1 MKTLNISNEGVV
13 AALDIGSSKVACLV
27 AEFQADGSYQVKG
40 VGNRTCNGGVVAGAI
55 VDMEITE
62 KAIRASVDQAE
73 KMAGTTVSQ
82 VVLSFSG
89 GNPVSKVV
97 EVEVDIAG
105 HAVSDDDLSGAIAL
119 AKSEI
124 DFEEDGLLHAF
135 PAAYAVDGNYGTK
148 APVGMYGKKLA
159 VAVLVVT
166 VAAGPLR
173 NLKACVSRAHLSVGP
188 VVLAPYASGL
198 SCLVDDEAKMGA
210 ACIDLGG
217 GTTGISI
224 FAQGALVHAEV
235 IPLGGVQ
242 VTEQVA
248 RGLLTPFE
256 QAERLKTFS
265 GSAIVEPADER
276 QEIEVTQVGEEGSDK
291 VARVPRSALTT
302 IVQKEL
308 ELLFTT
314 VAERLDA
321 SGFSGVAGQR
331 VVLTGGV
338 AQCEAIRDFASKI
351 LGRQV
356 RIGRPKQA
364 GGLPVAAQA
373 PNFSGV
379 VGLLEFV
386 SKSPAQAFGSETP
399 VDETP
404 VAKGA
409 FGRLTHWFRENF

>member
-1 MKTLNISNEGVV
+1 MKTLNISNDGMV

-27 AEFQADGSYQVKG
+27 AEFQADGRYQVKG

-55 VDMEITE
+55 VDMDLTE

-73 KMAGTTVSQ
+73 KMAGTTVSE

-89 GNPVSKVV
+89 GNPESKVV

-105 HAVSDDDLSGAIAL
+105 HAVSEDDLTSAINL

-173 NLKACVSRAHLSVGP
+173 NLKACVSRAHLNVGQI
-188 VVLAPYASGL
+188 VLAPYASGL
-198 SCLVDDEAKMGA
+198 SCLVEDEAKMGA

-235 IPLGGVQ
+235 IPLGGAQ

-265 GSAIVEPADER
+265 GSAIVESADER

-291 VARVPRSALTT
+291 LARLPRSALTG

-314 VAERLDA
+314 VADRLDA

-338 AQCEAIRDFASKI
+338 AQCEAIRDLASRI

-356 RIGRPKQA
+356 RIGKPKKP

-373 PNFSGV
+373 PNFAGV
-379 VGLLEFV
+379 VGLLEFIARA
-386 SKSPAQAFGSETP
+386 PQQAFGTKTRVEEGPAT
-399 VDETP
+399 
-404 VAKGA
+404 KGA
-409 FGRLTHWFRENF
+409 FGRLMHWFKENF

>member
-27 AEFQADGSYQVKG
+27 AEFQADGSYHVKG

-62 KAIRASVDQAE
+62 QAIRASVDQAE
-73 KMAGTTVSQ
+73 KMAGTTVNQ

-89 GNPVSKVV
+89 GNPESRVI

-105 HAVSDDDLSGAIAL
+105 HAVSDEDLQGAITL
-119 AKSEI
+119 AKKEI

-173 NLKACVSRAHLSVGP
+173 NLKACVSRAHLNVGS

-198 SCLVDDEAKMGA
+198 SCLVEDEAKMGS

-276 QEIEVTQVGEEGSDK
+276 QEIEVTQVGETGSDK
-291 VARVPRSALTT
+291 VARVPRSALTS

-338 AQCEAIRDFASKI
+338 AQCEAIRDFASKV

-356 RIGRPKQA
+356 RIGRPKKS

-373 PNFSGV
+373 SNFAGV
-379 VGLLEFV
+379 VGLLEYI
-386 SKSPAQAFGSETP
+386 SKSPAQAFGEEIA
-399 VDETP
+399 VDEVP
-404 VAKGA
+404 AAKGA
-409 FGRLTHWFRENF
+409 LGRLMHWFRENF

>member
-1 MKTLNISNEGVV
+1 MKTLNIGNDSVI
-13 AALDIGSSKVACLV
+13 AALDVGSSKVACLV
-27 AEFQADGSYQVKG
+27 AEIQPEGKFHIKG
-40 VGNRTCNGGVVAGAI
+40 VGNRTCNGGVSAGAI
-55 VDMEITE
+55 VDMDLTE

-82 VVLSFSG
+82 VILSFSG
-89 GNPVSKVV
+89 GNPESKVI
-97 EVEVDIAG
+97 EVEVDITG
-105 HAVSDDDLSGAIAL
+105 HAVAETDLKAAIKL

-148 APVGMYGKKLA
+148 APIGMYGKKLG

-166 VAAGPLR
+166 VAVGPLR
-173 NLKACVSRAHLSVGP
+173 NLKACVSRAHLNVRS

-198 SCLVDDEAKMGA
+198 SCLVEDEAKMGA

-217 GTTGISI
+217 GTTGLSI

-235 IPLGGVQ
+235 LPLGGVQ

-265 GSAIVEPADER
+265 GAAIVEPVDER
-276 QEIEVTQVGEEGSDK
+276 QEIEVVQVGEEGSDK
-291 VARVPRSALTT
+291 VARMPRSALK
-302 IVQKEL
+302 IIIQKEL

-338 AQCEAIRDFASKI
+338 AQCEAVRDLASKI

-356 RIGRPKQA
+356 RIGRPKLMD
-364 GGLPVAAQA
+364 GLPVAAQA
-373 PNFSGV
+373 PNFSCV

-386 SKSPAQAFGSETP
+386 ARSPEQAFRDTATHQ
-399 VDETP
+399 DQP
-404 VAKGA
+404 VAAGSL
-409 FGRLTHWFRENF
+409 GRLTQWFRENF